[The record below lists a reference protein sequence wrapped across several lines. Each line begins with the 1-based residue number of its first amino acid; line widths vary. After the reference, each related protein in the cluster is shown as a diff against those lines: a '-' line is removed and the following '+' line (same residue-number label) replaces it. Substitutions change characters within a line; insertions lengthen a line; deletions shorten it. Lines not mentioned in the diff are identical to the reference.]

1 MNSRHYVQ
9 LIMFPVVCHECAAGY
24 ARFSSFA
31 DLTGVNALILNCSHA
46 AAASRVHWCYSER
59 TRPRLGNERIGG
71 EFEGVELF
79 LPLLAF
85 DPLVPAHF

>member
-9 LIMFPVVCHECAAGY
+9 LIMFPAVFHECAAGY
-24 ARFSSFA
+24 ARFSSFV
-31 DLTGVNALILNCSHA
+31 DLTGMNALILNCSHA
-46 AAASRVHWCYSER
+46 TATFRVHRCCSER

-85 DPLVPAHF
+85 DPLVPVHS